1 MDVLKFPD
9 PRLEEVSL
17 PVFQIVES
25 TRELARKMI
34 QTMYLN
40 GGMGLA
46 APQVGHRL
54 RMIVIDTEWTT
65 LEERRPLVAI
75 NPLILEY
82 STETVINRE
91 SCLSVPDLEI
101 DIERPKNVKVSYRD
115 FYDTFRVDHLTGLKS
130 ICFQHEMDH
139 LEGILFIDKLSRLK
153 RSMYIKKLKKRLKQ
167 ST

>member
-1 MDVLKFPD
+1 
-9 PRLEEVSL
+9 
-17 PVFQIVES
+17 
-25 TRELARKMI
+25 
-34 QTMYLN
+34 MYLN

-46 APQVGHRL
+46 APQVGHQL

-91 SCLSVPDLEI
+91 SCLSVVDLEAEV
-101 DIERPKNVKVSYRD
+101 ERPKSVKVSYRD
-115 FYDTFRVDHLTGLKS
+115 FYDTFRVEQLVGLKAV
-130 ICFQHEMDH
+130 CFQHEMDH

-153 RSMYIKKLKKRLKQ
+153 RSMYIKKLKKRLRQ